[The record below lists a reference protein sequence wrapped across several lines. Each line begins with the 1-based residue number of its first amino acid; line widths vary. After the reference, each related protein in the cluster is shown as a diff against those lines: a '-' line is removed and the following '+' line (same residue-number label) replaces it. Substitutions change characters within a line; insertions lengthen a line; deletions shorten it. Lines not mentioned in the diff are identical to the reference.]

1 MASIYFTYAPTA
13 GTGSAQISVSAD
25 TQNATT
31 ADTISHIGFSAGT
44 NYAGVTLRQKYQ
56 PKMNQFGSST
66 FPDTGGTIYFTVNTE
81 YDIVFRSVP
90 DWITITKNGVTYT
103 EGQRISSGSA
113 SGTYAL
119 VAAPNSGEQRTVN
132 YMNMGH
138 YIGNTLQNQYSY
150 FYFTQKTSN
159 RILPLT
165 MTIHTGGT
173 INFKHNRTLV
183 GDVGNLTV
191 QYKVNDGSWTNLTS
205 SGGGASF
212 QVNAGDT
219 VQFKGDNPTYS
230 TLPLSYTTFSGSTAT
245 FSLAGNIMSLVNS
258 TGFSG
263 MSVVSN
269 EYQFNRLFAGTN
281 VIVAE
286 NLAMPATKVAQH
298 AYTSMFQD
306 CTQLV
311 NSPELPAQTLT
322 TNCYDEMF
330 KGCSSLNHIRCY
342 ATNTGA
348 TNSTYN
354 WVQGVASAG
363 TFVKHT
369 NMTAWTVGNNGIP
382 TNWVVQNYTP
392 TYVTKTMTIVPS
404 MVDVGS
410 AATST
415 TVSIVADNCN
425 YSAMTV
431 VTGGSFP
438 ITVASVQNNE
448 VTLTFPEN
456 TTVQRLGTLAVTLYD
471 TEGGSYS
478 CTVSVSQA
486 AAGQSYSWSAVN
498 TNSSYGIYG
507 NLMTGNSANYCGL
520 ELQPRETEQHS
531 ETVPA
536 TITGAILALS
546 PNPAN
551 PASATIIISS
561 DENSMTCSYNGSL
574 WAGTG
579 SIPIQDGSLLTFV
592 IGTSRSVEETEN
604 EEDNTEEEAE

>member
-1 MASIYFTYAPTA
+1 MTNGMASNFFTYAPTA
-13 GTGSAQISVSAD
+13 ATGNRIISVSAN
-25 TQNATT
+25 TWNTGS
-31 ADTISHIGFSAGT
+31 ADVLSVIGFSAGT
-44 NYAGVTLRQKYQ
+44 TGTFYTNVTVRQKYCPRRTQ
-56 PKMNQFGSST
+56 IGSTT

-165 MTIHTGGT
+165 MDIHTGGT
-173 INFKHNRTLV
+173 INFKHNRTLLN
-183 GDVGNLTV
+183 DVGNLTV
-191 QYKVNDGSWTNLTS
+191 QYKINDGAWTNLTS
-205 SGGGASF
+205 STGGTSF

-286 NLAMPATKVAQH
+286 NLAMPATMVAQH
-298 AYTSMFQD
+298 AYTSMFQG

-322 TNCYDEMF
+322 VNCYDEMF
-330 KGCSSLNHIRCY
+330 NGCTNLSHIRCY
-342 ATNTGA
+342 ATSISA
-348 TNSTYN
+348 TNCTYN
-354 WVQGVASAG
+354 WVSNVAPTGV
-363 TFVKHT
+363 FVKHT
-369 NMTAWTVGNNGIP
+369 AMTGWTTGNNGIP
-382 TNWVVQNYTP
+382 TGWVVQNYTP
-392 TYVTKTMTIVPS
+392 TSVTKTMTIVPS

-415 TVSIVADNCN
+415 TVSIVAENCN

-431 VTGGSFP
+431 VSGGSFP

-448 VTLTFPEN
+448 VTLTFPAN
-456 TTVQRLGTLAVTLYD
+456 TTVQRVGTLAVTLYD
-471 TEGGSYS
+471 TEGGSYN
-478 CTVSVSQA
+478 CTLTVSQEAVA
-486 AAGQSYSWSAVN
+486 AV
-498 TNSSYGIYG
+498 
-507 NLMTGNSANYCGL
+507 
-520 ELQPRETEQHS
+520 
-531 ETVPA
+531 TV
-536 TITGAILALS
+536 
-546 PNPAN
+546 
-551 PASATIIISS
+551 
-561 DENSMTCSYNGSL
+561 
-574 WAGTG
+574 
-579 SIPIQDGSLLTFV
+579 
-592 IGTSRSVEETEN
+592 
-604 EEDNTEEEAE
+604 EEEAEVSFDISLDNEVTVVVSAITQITGSDRLTYTNDGSEQESTVWTYDARMQPGGNIEFDLYVENYLRGPLTVHIDYNEGAEGNVGVLSEGDTLSFITTYVPGAKVVFTVEE